1 MKWNAYNDANA
12 VRKRVQ
18 YIYIGAIESISSAGD
33 NSDNSKGH
41 SHMHICTYTLAN
53 RILHLFFDMFKCRS
67 AIQCVKSAETHS
79 HGEKFHYEHAQNHVL
94 LDKREMFCV
103 PLLLFLLLLLKN
115 IASASTWHS
124 ALASAVRIPT
134 AQHST
139 RVQHGIQYDFCIAKG
154 QYAWKFECKNFT
166 LAVHRKWCAKK
177 HKPSEVQVVNCNVYA
192 SCLNLEAKKYR
203 EKRW

>member
-1 MKWNAYNDANA
+1 MQNELHTMCNDENA
-12 VRKRVQ
+12 VRKTFEWSCCNRKRKRASAAPAAATQ
-18 YIYIGAIESISSAGD
+18 AMSNGFLIYFLTCSSIQI
-33 NSDNSKGH
+33 GH
-41 SHMHICTYTLAN
+41 SMCEISRNTFTRWKVPC
-53 RILHLFFDMFKCRS
+53 
-67 AIQCVKSAETHS
+67 
-79 HGEKFHYEHAQNHVL
+79 YEHAQNHIL

-103 PLLLFLLLLLKN
+103 PLLLFLQLLLKN

-124 ALASAVRIPT
+124 ALASAVHIST

-192 SCLNLEAKKYR
+192 LCLNLEAKKYR
-203 EKRW
+203 EKWW